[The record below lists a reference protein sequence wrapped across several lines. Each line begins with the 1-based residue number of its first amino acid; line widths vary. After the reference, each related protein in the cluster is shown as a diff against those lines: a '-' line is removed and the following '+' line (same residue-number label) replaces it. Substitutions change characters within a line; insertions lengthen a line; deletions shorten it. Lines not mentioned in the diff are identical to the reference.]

1 MAGSSHTTT
10 DHNEIRKWAEARG
23 GKPATVK
30 RTESGGEAG
39 VLRIDFPGYR
49 GEDSLEEIS
58 WDEFFK
64 KFDEK
69 KLAFLYQDTTSSGEE
84 SRFFKLVSRETAEDK
99 SHGKKTSAAHK
110 TEEKSHS
117 KAGTKSHKK

>member
-10 DHNEIRKWAEARG
+10 NHDEIRKWAEARG
-23 GKPATVK
+23 GKPATVR
-30 RTESGGEAG
+30 RTESGDEAG
-39 VLRIDFPGYR
+39 VLRIDFPGYS
-49 GEDSLEEIS
+49 GEGSLEEIS

-84 SRFFKLVSRETAEDK
+84 SRFFKLVSRETADE
-99 SHGKKTSAAHK
+99 
-110 TEEKSHS
+110 
-117 KAGTKSHKK
+117 KSHKK